1 MKKTLFLIVLC
12 MLAFTACDNSNPEI
26 NIRME
31 TDYSEIID
39 AIGDANRSLSNKLA
53 LIEAAMK
60 NGLAENDALLGLI
73 QEALSSMS
81 GTLEEKLAAVEAV
94 MKTRTTALET
104 KLALVEAAVNKG
116 FADSQTQRELLR
128 QAVAAMGGSLEEKI
142 AALDAAVKSETTT
155 LETKLALVEEAVG
168 LLDNE
173 QQLALIRDAVASLEG
188 SAQEKLDALSVAVA
202 SQTTRLET
210 KFALIAT
217 AVEQGF
223 ADQAGA
229 IDAVKT
235 ALDASLTDL
244 DADLLQLKAAI
255 ASQLDTVAACM
266 TPEAF
271 SQALADV
278 VSAINSETQT
288 VAGMLAAIEK
298 SFVAS
303 TSFSLTA
310 TWPAEASGLKSG
322 WEKGDVIFVFFPNSR
337 APRYLR
343 MNYDGAKW
351 SCVEMEGTKASKG
364 CLNFQDGTSNTM
376 TAIYLPSGADKEV
389 SASGVDYVFSKDTS
403 YWYLTATLPYTVRD
417 RSVSGTLAMHFPAGF
432 VQFFLTD
439 ATASAAKPVELREP
453 KMQPQGITGIAA
465 DGTLQLTHIAHGAP
479 LRGYAA
485 TGAQKGYYFSGIL
498 NDDVR
503 NVDTSYHF
511 TLVEGGWKGDY
522 YYRSVTTSLYR
533 PGNSGRSLDLYPVS
547 TWTRITDYKP
557 IDMGCDWSYSNGEK
571 QRVYWASRN
580 LGATSENPDEEASY
594 GNYYAWGETSPKTD
608 YSSETYSGTEDDA
621 ALVALGGI
629 WRMPKGGEW
638 EILTGD
644 QFGWTWKGNGYVV
657 TSKVAGYDGADGP
670 SLFIPSAGYYNGSVH
685 LDKGS
690 LSRYWSSTGT
700 TTDKARVL
708 ASYDSSTPKVTYD
721 MSRYLGLSVRP
732 VTF

>member
-1 MKKTLFLIVLC
+1 MKKSLFLIILC

-73 QEALSSMS
+73 QEALSSMG

-485 TGAQKGYYFSGIL
+485 TGAQKGYYFGGIL

-644 QFGWTWKGNGYVV
+644 QFKWEWKGNGYVV

-690 LSRYWSSTGT
+690 LSRYWSSTQT